1 MFARNKEKIH
11 FIGIGGI
18 GMSAIASVVKA
29 MGFEVSG
36 SDLSKTAKTESLE
49 AMGIEVFYGHKAS
62 NIKDDV
68 TVVVNSSAISFT
80 NEEIIY
86 AKEKKITIISRGE
99 MLAELMRLKY
109 GIAIAGS
116 HGKTTTTS
124 LVSQIL
130 LCANLNPICI
140 IGGNHFNL
148 KSNAFFKDCNSEYMV
163 SEADESDGSF
173 LNLSPVINVVT
184 NIDNDHLDYYENV
197 ENLRVAFLNFIN
209 KIPFY
214 GCSFLC
220 FEDTVIRDLAQSV
233 NKRYY
238 SYGFDKKYDFYVDR
252 DSIYFD
258 NSYTYFKVYNNNKL
272 LDEFAIPLIGEHNI
286 LNATASIG
294 IGFHLNIDI
303 NTIKEALKTFEGVGR
318 RLNKLYDKEIIVFDD
333 YAHHPTEIKATL
345 KSIKDTYKDKRI
357 IAVFQPHRYTRTEI
371 LFNDFVHSFENIDE
385 VIITEIYSAGEQ
397 AIHGVSGEILANM
410 IKKLNINNV
419 HYVENIENIS
429 SKLEEIKKD
438 NDIIITLGAGSISK
452 YSHEYVD
459 NILSKK

>member
-1 MFARNKEKIH
+1 MFTRNKEKIH

-29 MGFEVSG
+29 IGFEVSG
-36 SDLSKTAKTESLE
+36 SDLSKTQKTECLE
-49 AMGIEVFYGHKAS
+49 ENGIKVYYGHKAE
-62 NIKDDV
+62 NIEDDV
-68 TVVVNSSAISFT
+68 TVVVNSSAISAT
-80 NEEIIY
+80 NEEIIA

-109 GIAIAGS
+109 GIAVSGS

-124 LVSQIL
+124 LISQIL
-130 LCANLNPICI
+130 LYANLNPICI

-148 KSNAFFKDCNSEYMV
+148 KSNASCDDCQSEYMV
-163 SEADESDGSF
+163 CEADESDGSF
-173 LNLSPVINVVT
+173 LRLSPVINVVT
-184 NIDNDHLDYYENV
+184 NIDNDHLDYYDNL

-209 KIPFY
+209 KVPFY

-220 FEDTVIRDLAQSV
+220 FEDSTIKDLAQSV
-233 NKRYY
+233 HKKYY
-238 SYGFDKKYDFYVDR
+238 SYGFDEEYDFYLDR

-258 NSYTYFKVYNNNKL
+258 KNNTYFKVYHNKQL

-294 IGFHLNIDI
+294 IAVYLNIDV
-303 NTIKEALKTFEGVGR
+303 NTIKEGLKTFEGVGR
-318 RLNKLYDKEIIVFDD
+318 RLNKLYDKEVIVFDD

-345 KSIKDTYKDKRI
+345 KSIKNAYKDRRI
-357 IAVFQPHRYTRTEI
+357 VAVFQPHRYSRTEI
-371 LFNDFVHSFENIDE
+371 LFNDFIHSFDNVDE
-385 VIITEIYSAGEQ
+385 IIITEIYSAGEK
-397 AIHGVSGEILANM
+397 AIAGISGEILANM

-419 HYVENIENIS
+419 HFVEKIENIYT
-429 SKLEEIKKD
+429 KLEEIKKD
-438 NDIIITLGAGSISK
+438 NDIIITLGAGNISK

-459 NILSKK
+459 NILNKR